1 MLLPPLPST
10 DPSHSCCSYAFNT
23 RHQWKKHSSSHSVLA
38 VSMKEPVAS
47 WGSLRI
53 KAIARHVK
61 PLILA
66 HCRTNLQ
73 LLYVWVSKHCDGE
86 TPPPPPQ
93 IKHTHTDQDIQTV
106 QIHIWSVFVPIL
118 QSWKRG
124 HSQDTPGTLL
134 SKQASQRRRRSV
146 IISTMTVWV
155 YTKCHSGKRLLSGE
169 TASLFLC
176 LTHLQ
181 YRSQCCCGLLPF
193 S

>member
-1 MLLPPLPST
+1 
-10 DPSHSCCSYAFNT
+10 
-23 RHQWKKHSSSHSVLA
+23 
-38 VSMKEPVAS
+38 MKEAFLLSLCPRCLHERTCCFLRKPAHKS
-47 WGSLRI
+47 NSSTCKTPDFSSLQNQPAITLCLGQQTLWWG
-53 KAIARHVK
+53 
-61 PLILA
+61 
-66 HCRTNLQ
+66 N
-73 LLYVWVSKHCDGE
+73 
-86 TPPPPPQ
+86 PPPPPQ